1 MKQLDKVHER
11 IGKLKGKYP
20 SIARYF
26 DIEIQTT
33 EYVQPKSKQRNK
45 NKNGENQNKQ
55 EDQENQ
61 LIETQKKQLAT
72 AIQWNIKPDV
82 DINARSGVY
91 FLRTT
96 LETDSEEL
104 LCPCYNTIQKLK
116 PHSVC

>member
-1 MKQLDKVHER
+1 MYFKFSGRHNPHTSKSDWSYFEERKQTNE
-11 IGKLKGKYP
+11 
-20 SIARYF
+20 A
-26 DIEIQTT
+26 
-33 EYVQPKSKQRNK
+33 
-45 NKNGENQNKQ
+45 
-55 EDQENQ
+55 
-61 LIETQKKQLAT
+61 AT

-104 LCPCYNTIQKLK
+104 LCPCYNTIQKLM